1 MNNERLYGGESRAVR
16 VGRRRQAFLDAALE
30 IFGTIG
36 YRKSTVKTLC
46 KQAQLADRYFYES
59 FETTEDLLVAAYEE
73 QARALRA
80 QVMAAFV
87 SVAPTATTLQVVEAC
102 LRAVFGGVKDVR
114 VARLIWLEVLGV
126 SPRVD
131 KIYAA
136 TTHEFA
142 SLLVTLAR
150 SKQPQWD
157 LPKETE
163 RVLGL
168 SLVGGVSECIQQW
181 LMDNYR
187 GDVESLIAANL
198 IVFDGVIQV
207 LSGRSGADDLPSA

>member
-1 MNNERLYGGESRAVR
+1 MNTERLYGGESRAVR

-87 SVAPTATTLQVVEAC
+87 SVAPSATTLQVVEAC

-131 KIYAA
+131 KVYAA
-136 TTHEFA
+136 TTNEFA
-142 SLLVTLAR
+142 SMLVTLAR
-150 SKQPQWD
+150 SKQEWD

-187 GDVESLIAANL
+187 GDVESLVAANL

-207 LSGRSGADDLPSA
+207 LSGRSGAGHTPSA

>member
-1 MNNERLYGGESRAVR
+1 
-16 VGRRRQAFLDAALE
+16 
-30 IFGTIG
+30 
-36 YRKSTVKTLC
+36 
-46 KQAQLADRYFYES
+46 
-59 FETTEDLLVAAYEE
+59 
-73 QARALRA
+73 
-80 QVMAAFV
+80 VMAAFV
-87 SVAPTATTLQVVEAC
+87 SVAPASTTLQVVEAC

-150 SKQPQWD
+150 SQQPQWD

-181 LMDNYR
+181 LMDDYR

-198 IVFDGVIQV
+198 IVFDGVIKV
-207 LSGRSGADDLPSA
+207 LSGRSGADDLPPV